1 MELKPTSDQSYLD
14 KLEFNP
20 KLKKMWLSFFVYRF
34 RVIALIIALVSVW
47 GIYSFT
53 KLPRES
59 NPEVKIPIAVVS
71 TIFPGAAPADVEEL
85 VTKKVET
92 KISGISGI
100 DTLTS
105 YSANSVSSVMVQ
117 FDADLDVDDSMRK
130 VRDAVS
136 NIENDLPDD
145 ADNPTVTEVS
155 LDDSPILSVAISG
168 DYNGFTLYD
177 YAQDI
182 KDELEKIPEIREVNI
197 AGGDRREIEINYSP
211 QSLNYYGITVS
222 QANNAIAAANINI
235 PSGNFDGEVYVY
247 PVRVDARIYNA
258 QELQD
263 LPIGIVSETQVFLKD
278 IASVKETAIEKT
290 KISRIS
296 SNGQNPGDAV
306 TISIV
311 KRTGG
316 NIIET
321 VRQAKEILQKFT
333 QEIPGL
339 QYSVTYDEAKYIQED
354 FDRLTHDFILTL
366 CLVMGVLFLLIGLKE
381 ALVAGLAIPL
391 VFFITFGIM
400 DATGITLNFLS
411 LFSLLLSLGLIVDD
425 AIVVVSATKQY
436 MRTGKFT
443 PEEAVLLVLN
453 DFKIVLTT
461 TTLTTVWAFLPL
473 LFATGIMG
481 QFLKSIPITVSV
493 TLLASLVI
501 ALTVNHPMAAIL
513 ERVRLTKNFFFFYC
527 ASLIGLAAV
536 LIFQK
541 NIFVQIGGIIV
552 LLAAGLMVYW
562 YEKGGKIAL
571 EKNRRLVQIEEKD
584 DEAIKQ
590 KMRGQEPESKKNFS
604 QRLLGGIV
612 NLNAALPLYEK
623 YLSRLVNDAKS
634 RKLFFSAIAML
645 FAAAV
650 SLPLTGILK
659 SEFFPADDFGY
670 MYVNI
675 ETPAGY
681 KLSQTEAVAEK
692 IEEKLLQYEEIDNFS
707 TTIGAAVSTS
717 SLNGASGNASS
728 NKASIT
734 INLIDESRRELKSY
748 ELEDIMRKDLAAIPN
763 AKVTILGLRG
773 GPPSGSA
780 FQAEISGEDTERLE
794 KIAGDLEPIL
804 RSVPG
809 TVNVAVSLKKA
820 VPQYTFKLDQ
830 VKLAQNNLT
839 AAYVGSIMRTAI
851 SGTEVTTILRDN
863 EDIKVVAQFDPA
875 LIPDLASVQN
885 LQVTNAA
892 GKSVY
897 LKDVAEISLDPSVES
912 IMRIDQKRTVT
923 LTGDITTETTSDE
936 VLAEFKKLA
945 AGYRLPEGYEINYG
959 GANEMSAESVQ
970 SIIAAMW
977 VALIL
982 IVATMVIQFNSFTK
996 TLIVLITLPLAL
1008 IGVFFGLALLGIPL
1022 SFPGLIGILALFG
1035 IVVKN
1040 AIILMDKISLNLD
1053 NGIGFREA
1061 IIDAGKSRF
1070 EAIFITSFCTII
1082 GIIPITLSSATWEA
1096 LGAAII
1102 CGLSVSS
1109 FFTLFMVPA
1118 LFAAFVKQ
1126 PD

>member
-809 TVNVAVSLKKA
+809 TVNVAVSLKEA